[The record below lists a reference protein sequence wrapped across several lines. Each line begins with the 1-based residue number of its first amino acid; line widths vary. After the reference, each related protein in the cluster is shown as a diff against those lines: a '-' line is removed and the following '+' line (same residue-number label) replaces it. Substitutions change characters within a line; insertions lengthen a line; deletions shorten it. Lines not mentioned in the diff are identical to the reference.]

1 MATVINDKF
10 QAQNGFESPNFTVD
24 TAGKLTTPVI
34 DVQSILLNGTPFVA
48 YVPPADDAGDDTGT
62 QVSNSFDSLAVTGG
76 VFKVNYLGNTAL
88 SVINGTLTINSI
100 GAVPGSIDNVE
111 IGYNTPSQIRVHTI
125 DMAANP
131 DSTASTINMN
141 GASVK
146 GDVNIANNV
155 VLNTAPS
162 VGTHATSK
170 GYVDATATALA
181 VAFGA

>member
-1 MATVINDKF
+1 MATINDKF
-10 QAQNGFESPNFTVD
+10 QAQNGFESPKFSVD
-24 TAGKLTTPVI
+24 TAGKITTETL
-34 DVQSILLNGTPFVA
+34 DVKTILLNGSPFVA
-48 YVPPADDAGDDTGT
+48 YVPPEDQESDDTGT
-62 QVSNSFDSLAVTGG
+62 QVSNSFESLAVTGG
-76 VFKVNYLGNTAL
+76 IFKVNYLGNTAI
-88 SVINGTLTINSI
+88 SVLNGQVTVNSI
-100 GAVPGSIDNVE
+100 GVIPGSIDNVE
-111 IGYNTPSQIRVHTI
+111 IGYNTPSQIKVHTI

-131 DSTASTINMN
+131 DSTASTIDMN

-155 VLNTAPS
+155 VLTNQPT

>member
-10 QAQNGFESPNFTVD
+10 QAQNGFESPFFTVD

-48 YVPPADDAGDDTGT
+48 YVPPAGDDTGT

-76 VFKVNYLGNTAL
+76 VFKVNYLSDTAL
-88 SVINGTLTINSI
+88 SVVNGRVIIKSV
-100 GAVPGSIDNVE
+100 GALPGSIDNVE

-125 DMAANP
+125 DMATNP
-131 DSTASTINMN
+131 DSSASSINMN
-141 GASVK
+141 GASFV
-146 GDVNIANNV
+146 GDVNISNNV
-155 VLNTAPS
+155 LLVNQPTL
-162 VGTHATSK
+162 GTHATSK
-170 GYVDATATALA
+170 SYVDATATALA

>member
-10 QAQNGFESPNFTVD
+10 QEQNGFESPFFTVD

-76 VFKVNYLGNTAL
+76 VFKVNYLSDTAL
-88 SVINGTLTINSI
+88 SVVNGRVIIKSV
-100 GAVPGSIDNVE
+100 GALPGSIDNVE

-125 DMAANP
+125 DMATNP
-131 DSTASTINMN
+131 DSSASSINMN
-141 GASVK
+141 GASFV
-146 GDVNIANNV
+146 GDVNISNNV
-155 VLNTAPS
+155 LLVNQPTL
-162 VGTHATSK
+162 GTHATSK
-170 GYVDATATALA
+170 SYVDATATALA

>member
-1 MATVINDKF
+1 MATINDKF
-10 QAQNGFESPNFTVD
+10 QAQNGFESPKFSVD
-24 TAGKLTTPVI
+24 TAGKITTETL
-34 DVQSILLNGTPFVA
+34 DVKTILLNGSPFVA
-48 YVPPADDAGDDTGT
+48 YVPPEDQESDDTGT
-62 QVSNSFDSLAVTGG
+62 QVSNSFESLAVTGG
-76 VFKVNYLGNTAL
+76 IFKVNYLGNTAI
-88 SVINGTLTINSI
+88 SVLNGQVTVNSI
-100 GAVPGSIDNVE
+100 GVIPGSIDNVE
-111 IGYNTPSQIRVHTI
+111 IGYNTPSQIKVHTI

-155 VLNTAPS
+155 VLNNQPT

>member
-1 MATVINDKF
+1 MATINDKF
-10 QAQNGFESPNFTVD
+10 QAQNGFESPKFSVD
-24 TAGKLTTPVI
+24 NTGKITTETL
-34 DVQSILLNGTPFVA
+34 DVKTILLNGSPFVA
-48 YVPPADDAGDDTGT
+48 YVPPEEQESDDTGT
-62 QVSNSFDSLAVTGG
+62 QVSNSFESLAVTGG
-76 VFKVNYLGNTAL
+76 IFKVNYLGNTAI
-88 SVINGTLTINSI
+88 SVLNGQVTVNSI
-100 GAVPGSIDNVE
+100 GVIPGSIDNVE
-111 IGYNTPSQIRVHTI
+111 IGYNTPSQIKVHTI

-155 VLNTAPS
+155 VLNNQPT

>member
-10 QAQNGFESPNFTVD
+10 QAQNGFESPFFTVD

-34 DVQSILLNGTPFVA
+34 DVQSILLNGTPFLA

-76 VFKVNYLGNTAL
+76 VFKVNYLSDTAL
-88 SVINGTLTINSI
+88 SVVNGRVIIKSV
-100 GAVPGSIDNVE
+100 GALPGSIDNVE

-125 DMAANP
+125 DMATNP
-131 DSTASTINMN
+131 DSSASSINMN
-141 GASVK
+141 GASFV
-146 GDVNIANNV
+146 GDVNISNNV
-155 VLNTAPS
+155 LLVNQPTL
-162 VGTHATSK
+162 GTHATSK
-170 GYVDATATALA
+170 SYVDATATALA

>member
-24 TAGKLTTPVI
+24 NTGKLTTPTI

-48 YVPPADDAGDDTGT
+48 YVPPEDDGGDDTGT
-62 QVSNSFDSLAVTGG
+62 QVSNSFESLAVTGG
-76 VFKVNYLGNTAL
+76 IFKVNYLG
-88 SVINGTLTINSI
+88 
-100 GAVPGSIDNVE
+100 
-111 IGYNTPSQIRVHTI
+111 
-125 DMAANP
+125 
-131 DSTASTINMN
+131 STASTINMN

-146 GDVNIANNV
+146 GDVNIADNV
-155 VLNTAPS
+155 VLINQPT

>member
-1 MATVINDKF
+1 MATINDKF

-24 TAGKLTTPVI
+24 TSGKLTTPTI
-34 DVQSILLNGTPFVA
+34 DVQTILLNGSPFVA
-48 YVPPADDAGDDTGT
+48 YVPPAEQESDDTGT
-62 QVSNSFDSLAVTGG
+62 QVSNSFTSLAVTGG
-76 VFKVNYLGNTAL
+76 IFKVNYLGNTAI
-88 SVINGTLTINSI
+88 SVLNGRVTVNSI

-125 DMAANP
+125 DMTANP
-131 DSTASTINMN
+131 DSTASTINLN

-146 GDVNIANNV
+146 CDVNIANNV
-155 VLNTAPS
+155 VLSNQPT

>member
-1 MATVINDKF
+1 MATINDKF
-10 QAQNGFESPNFTVD
+10 QAQNVFESPKFSVD
-24 TAGKLTTPVI
+24 TAGKITTETL
-34 DVQSILLNGTPFVA
+34 DVKTILLNGSPFVA
-48 YVPPADDAGDDTGT
+48 YVPPEDQESDDTGT
-62 QVSNSFDSLAVTGG
+62 QVSNSFESLAVTGG
-76 VFKVNYLGNTAL
+76 IFKVNYLGNTAI
-88 SVINGTLTINSI
+88 SVLNGQVTVNSI
-100 GAVPGSIDNVE
+100 GVIPGSIDNVE
-111 IGYNTPSQIRVHTI
+111 IGYNTPSQIKVHTL

-155 VLNTAPS
+155 VLTNQPT

>member
-1 MATVINDKF
+1 MATINDKF
-10 QAQNGFESPNFTVD
+10 QSQNGFESPKFSVD
-24 TAGKLTTPVI
+24 TAGKITTETL
-34 DVQSILLNGTPFVA
+34 DVKTILLNGSPFVA
-48 YVPPADDAGDDTGT
+48 YVPPEDQESDDTGT
-62 QVSNSFDSLAVTGG
+62 QVSNSFESLAVTGG
-76 VFKVNYLGNTAL
+76 IFKVNYLGNTAI
-88 SVINGTLTINSI
+88 SVLNGQVTVNSI
-100 GAVPGSIDNVE
+100 GVIPGSIDNVE
-111 IGYNTPSQIRVHTI
+111 IGYNTPSQIKVHTI

-155 VLNTAPS
+155 VLTNQPT

>member
-1 MATVINDKF
+1 MATINDKF
-10 QAQNGFESPNFTVD
+10 QAQNGFESPKFSVD
-24 TAGKLTTPVI
+24 TAGKITTETL
-34 DVQSILLNGTPFVA
+34 DVKTILLNGSPFVA
-48 YVPPADDAGDDTGT
+48 YVPPEEQESDDTGT
-62 QVSNSFDSLAVTGG
+62 QVSNSFESLAVTGG
-76 VFKVNYLGNTAL
+76 IFKVNYLGNTAI
-88 SVINGTLTINSI
+88 SVLNGQVTVNSI
-100 GAVPGSIDNVE
+100 GVIPGSIDNVE
-111 IGYNTPSQIRVHTI
+111 IGYNTPSQIKVHTI

-155 VLNTAPS
+155 VLTNQPT

>member
-1 MATVINDKF
+1 MATIKDKF
-10 QAQNGFESPNFTVD
+10 QAQNGFESPKFSVD
-24 TAGKLTTPVI
+24 TAGKITTETL
-34 DVQSILLNGTPFVA
+34 DVKTILLNGSPFVA
-48 YVPPADDAGDDTGT
+48 YVPPEDQESDDTGT
-62 QVSNSFDSLAVTGG
+62 QVSNSFESLAVTGG
-76 VFKVNYLGNTAL
+76 IFKVNYLGNTAI
-88 SVINGTLTINSI
+88 SVLNGQVTVNSI
-100 GAVPGSIDNVE
+100 GVIPGSIDNVE
-111 IGYNTPSQIRVHTI
+111 IGYNTPSQIKVHTI

-155 VLNTAPS
+155 VLTNQPT

>member
-10 QAQNGFESPNFTVD
+10 QAQNGFESPFFTVD

-48 YVPPADDAGDDTGT
+48 YVPPADDRGDDTGT

-76 VFKVNYLGNTAL
+76 VFKVNYLSDTAL
-88 SVINGTLTINSI
+88 SVVNGRVIIKSV
-100 GAVPGSIDNVE
+100 GALPGSIDNVE

-125 DMAANP
+125 DMATNP
-131 DSTASTINMN
+131 DSSASSINMN
-141 GASVK
+141 GASFV
-146 GDVNIANNV
+146 GDVNISNNV
-155 VLNTAPS
+155 LLVNQPTL
-162 VGTHATSK
+162 GTHATSK
-170 GYVDATATALA
+170 SYVDATATALA

>member
-1 MATVINDKF
+1 M
-10 QAQNGFESPNFTVD
+10 
-24 TAGKLTTPVI
+24 
-34 DVQSILLNGTPFVA
+34 LNGEPFVA

-62 QVSNSFDSLAVTGG
+62 QVSNSFESLAVTGG
-76 VFKVNYLGNTAL
+76 IFKVNYLGNTAL
-88 SVINGTLTINSI
+88 SVVNGRLTIKSI
-100 GAVPGSIDNVE
+100 GAIPGSIDNVE

-125 DMAANP
+125 DMASNP

-141 GASVK
+141 GATVN
-146 GDVNIANNV
+146 GDITVANNV
-155 VLNTAPS
+155 VLNNQPT

>member
-1 MATVINDKF
+1 MAIVINDKF
-10 QAQNGFESPNFTVD
+10 QAQNGFESPFFTVD

-76 VFKVNYLGNTAL
+76 VFKVNYLSDTAL
-88 SVINGTLTINSI
+88 SVVNGRVIIKSV
-100 GAVPGSIDNVE
+100 GALPGSIDNVE

-125 DMAANP
+125 DMATNP
-131 DSTASTINMN
+131 DSSASSINMN
-141 GASVK
+141 GASFV
-146 GDVNIANNV
+146 GDVNISNNV
-155 VLNTAPS
+155 LLVNQPTL
-162 VGTHATSK
+162 GTHATSK
-170 GYVDATATALA
+170 SYVDATATALA

>member
-1 MATVINDKF
+1 MATINDKF
-10 QAQNGFESPNFTVD
+10 QAQNGFESPKFNVD
-24 TAGKLTTPVI
+24 INGKITSETL
-34 DVQSILLNGTPFVA
+34 DVKNILLNGTPFVA
-48 YVPPADDAGDDTGT
+48 YVPPEDVEDDDTGT
-62 QVSNSFDSLAVTGG
+62 QVSNSFESLAVTGG
-76 VFKVNYLGNTAL
+76 IFKVNYLGNTTL
-88 SVINGTLTINSI
+88 SVVNGRVNIASHGTIP
-100 GAVPGSIDNVE
+100 GAIDNVE
-111 IGYNTPSQIRVHTI
+111 IGYNTPSQIKVHTI

-141 GASVK
+141 DATVK

-155 VLNTAPS
+155 VLSNQPT

>member
-10 QAQNGFESPNFTVD
+10 QAQNGFESPFFTVD

-76 VFKVNYLGNTAL
+76 VFKVNYLSDTAL
-88 SVINGTLTINSI
+88 SVVNGRVIIKSV
-100 GAVPGSIDNVE
+100 GALPGSIENVE

-125 DMAANP
+125 DMATNP
-131 DSTASTINMN
+131 DSSASSINMN
-141 GASVK
+141 GASFV
-146 GDVNIANNV
+146 GDVNISNNV
-155 VLNTAPS
+155 LLVNQPTL
-162 VGTHATSK
+162 GTHATSK
-170 GYVDATATALA
+170 SYVDATATALA

>member
-24 TAGKLTTPVI
+24 TTGKLTTPII

-48 YVPPADDAGDDTGT
+48 YVPPADDTGDDTGT

-76 VFKVNYLGNTAL
+76 VFKVNYLNNTAL
-88 SVINGTLTINSI
+88 SVINGTLTINSF
-100 GAVPGSIDNVE
+100 GATPGSIDNVE
-111 IGYNTPSQIRVHTI
+111 IGYNTPSQIKVHTI
-125 DMAANP
+125 DMASNP
-131 DSTASTINMN
+131 DSSASSINMN
-141 GASVK
+141 GASIN
-146 GDVNIANNV
+146 GDVSIVNNV
-155 VLNTAPS
+155 VLNNQPT

-170 GYVDATATALA
+170 SYVDATATALA

>member
-1 MATVINDKF
+1 MATINDKF
-10 QAQNGFESPNFTVD
+10 QAQNGFESPKFSVD
-24 TAGKLTTPVI
+24 TAGKITTETL
-34 DVQSILLNGTPFVA
+34 DVKTILLNGSPFVA
-48 YVPPADDAGDDTGT
+48 YVPPEDQESDDTGT
-62 QVSNSFDSLAVTGG
+62 QVSNSFESLAVTGG
-76 VFKVNYLGNTAL
+76 IFKVNYLGNTAI
-88 SVINGTLTINSI
+88 SVLNGQVTVNSI
-100 GAVPGSIDNVE
+100 GVIPGSIDNVE
-111 IGYNTPSQIRVHTI
+111 IGYNTPSQIKVHTI

-155 VLNTAPS
+155 VLTNQPT

>member
-1 MATVINDKF
+1 MAVINDKF
-10 QAQNGFESPNFTVD
+10 QAQNGFESPKFSVD
-24 TAGKLTTPVI
+24 KNGKITTETL
-34 DVQSILLNGTPFVA
+34 DVKSILLNGTPFVA
-48 YVPPADDAGDDTGT
+48 YVPPEDDTGDDTGT
-62 QVSNSFDSLAVTGG
+62 QVSNSFESLAVTGG
-76 VFKVNYLGNTAL
+76 VFKVNYLGSTTL
-88 SVINGTLTINSI
+88 SVVNGRVSIASHGTIP
-100 GAVPGSIDNVE
+100 AAIDNVE

-125 DMAANP
+125 DMATNP

-141 GASVK
+141 DATVK

-155 VLNTAPS
+155 VLTNQPT

>member
-10 QAQNGFESPNFTVD
+10 QAQHGFESPKFSVD
-24 TAGKLTTPVI
+24 STGKITTEVL
-34 DVQSILLNGTPFVA
+34 DVKSILLNGTPFVA
-48 YVPPADDAGDDTGT
+48 YVPPEDDGGDDTGT
-62 QVSNSFDSLAVTGG
+62 QVSNSFESLAVTGG
-76 VFKVNYLGNTAL
+76 IFKVNYLGNTSI
-88 SVINGTLTINSI
+88 SVVNGRLTINSN
-100 GAVPGSIDNVE
+100 GAIPGSIDNVE

-131 DSTASTINMN
+131 DSSASTINMN

-155 VLNTAPS
+155 VLNNQPT

>member
-24 TAGKLTTPVI
+24 TTGKLTTPII

-48 YVPPADDAGDDTGT
+48 YVPPADDTGDDTGT

-76 VFKVNYLGNTAL
+76 VFKVNYLNNTAL

-100 GAVPGSIDNVE
+100 GATPGSIDNVE
-111 IGYNTPSQIRVHTI
+111 IGYNTPSQIKVHTI
-125 DMAANP
+125 DMASNP
-131 DSTASTINMN
+131 DSSASSINMN
-141 GASVK
+141 GASIN
-146 GDVNIANNV
+146 GDVSIVNNV
-155 VLNTAPS
+155 VLNNQPT

-170 GYVDATATALA
+170 SYVDATATALA
-181 VAFGA
+181 VASGA

>member
-1 MATVINDKF
+1 MATINDKF
-10 QAQNGFESPNFTVD
+10 QAQNGFESPKFSVD
-24 TAGKLTTPVI
+24 TAGKITTETL
-34 DVQSILLNGTPFVA
+34 DVKTILLNGSPFVA
-48 YVPPADDAGDDTGT
+48 YVPPEDQESDDTGT
-62 QVSNSFDSLAVTGG
+62 QVSNSFESLAVTGG
-76 VFKVNYLGNTAL
+76 IFKVNYLGNTAI
-88 SVINGTLTINSI
+88 SVLNGQVTVNSI
-100 GAVPGSIDNVE
+100 GVIPGSIDNVE
-111 IGYNTPSQIRVHTI
+111 IGYNTPSQIKVHTI

-131 DSTASTINMN
+131 DSTSSTINMN

-155 VLNTAPS
+155 VLTNQPT